1 MELIYLDPKNKN
13 RKISSEVVNFSEDY
27 KSLLEDM
34 KNICLKNKAYAIAA
48 PQVGIYERFILIVTP
63 EEMTNKK
70 DDEINYSL
78 TPYFNPVIIN
88 KRGLQYF
95 YEACMSVPKT
105 IGKVYRPYEIDLE
118 AMDINGNKI
127 NKTVSGFETIIFCHE
142 IDHLDGIEYTD
153 IAYDVRYDISYE
165 EKIEIRKNNP
175 HTIISKDGDYEDLI
189 KVTLQS

>member
-1 MELIYLDPKNKN
+1 MELVFLDPKEKN
-13 RKISSEVVNFSEDY
+13 RKISSQVLDFNKDY
-27 KSLLEDM
+27 KSMLEDM

-48 PQVGIYERFILIVTP
+48 PQVGIYERFILIITP

-70 DDEINYSL
+70 DDEINYAII
-78 TPYFNPVIIN
+78 PYFNPVIVN

-127 NKTVSGFETIIFCHE
+127 TKTVNGFEAIIFCHE

-153 IAYDVRYDISYE
+153 KAYDIRYDITYDD
-165 EKIEIRKNNP
+165 KIEIRKDNP
-175 HTIISKDGDYEDLI
+175 HTIISKDGNYEELI
-189 KVTLQS
+189 KDIKY